1 MRKSI
6 AVIMAS
12 ALISAASF
20 SAAAQTAPITAQPMR
35 VAQDQGNNQNN
46 SSGGVYNPQNGG
58 QGQSGA
64 QGQSGGSS
72 SGGAS
77 TSGGATSGGA
87 TSGGA
92 TSPAPAP
99 EAAPPEAPA
108 PGPEAGPVAA
118 AAVPFNP
125 FIVGGVVAAGVI
137 ICAIVCFGKS
147 STSTST
153 H

>member
-1 MRKSI
+1 MTSLVCARSGVLVTKKWI
-6 AVIMAS
+6 AVVAS
-12 ALISAASF
+12 AALFTASTLPL
-20 SAAAQTAPITAQPMR
+20 SAQTTSSNSGHPIVLAQE
-35 VAQDQGNNQNN
+35 
-46 SSGGVYNPQNGG
+46 
-58 QGQSGA
+58 
-64 QGQSGGSS
+64 

-99 EAAPPEAPA
+99 EAAPPPTEAPA